1 MIQEQKLA
9 LVVATICVVAGSV
22 ACQRSPQ
29 EREAIFLKRGR
40 ALLEQENYSRA
51 ILEFRNAT
59 DAMPKDAEPYYQI
72 SLAYL
77 ETRNYETAVA
87 ALRKALALNPKHAG
101 AQLRLAALMTTSPD
115 NKVLADAEN
124 RLQELLAV
132 PQNNAEAVDALA
144 LTEWKLGR
152 PDAAAKLLDEAL
164 MKFPADLVSSIVLA
178 RIKLSQNDPNGA
190 EEVLK
195 KWVANTPKSR
205 EAALALGR
213 LYIQLDKTG
222 PAESEFRRALRLD
235 PKYAPA
241 LFSLALIQ
249 MKGNRSG
256 EAEQTF
262 KQLALQ
268 PDKDYQHLYG
278 LFLFQQGRK
287 EQALVEL
294 RRLAKADPDDRGA
307 RTRVLIAYVQMD
319 KVSEADKLLAEALE
333 SNSKDNEALL
343 QRSELRLRSG
353 DFAAAEKDLNQMLR
367 FQPDSA
373 QAHFQ
378 LAKVKRMQNL
388 GRVERQELTEALNRD
403 QNFLPA
409 RLALARSFNLAKE
422 SKSALELMDQTPAAQ
437 KTNLDVG
444 IERNWALLGVGSQKE
459 AQEGIDRALR
469 VVRAPEL
476 LVQDGF
482 VRMKEKDYARAHE
495 DADEA
500 LNQDPENTAAYR
512 LLVES
517 CAAQKQLPAAV
528 RKIRELVAQR
538 PNSALLRFQLG
549 QVLVTAGNRPEGRQ
563 SFEAA
568 AALDAKYSP
577 PKLALAELDATEKRW
592 DAARQQLNAVT
603 ASDPRNV
610 LALKMAAD
618 IEVAV
623 GNLPAAIAHYRS
635 WLDVDG
641 SNVLALNNLAYLIAM
656 DNPDEA
662 LKLAQQAVELAP
674 DDAAVRDT
682 MGWVYYRKGIY
693 RSAIEQLRMS
703 VAKESTPQRQFHLA
717 MAYLKVGDKDLGQQ
731 TLMTALKQDPDLTR
745 TERGW

>member
-1 MIQEQKLA
+1 
-9 LVVATICVVAGSV
+9 
-22 ACQRSPQ
+22 
-29 EREAIFLKRGR
+29 
-40 ALLEQENYSRA
+40 
-51 ILEFRNAT
+51 
-59 DAMPKDAEPYYQI
+59 MPTDAEPYYQI
-72 SLAYL
+72 SLAYF
-77 ETRNYETAVA
+77 ETGNHETSVA

-101 AQLRLAALMTTSPD
+101 AQLRLAALMTTSLD
-115 NKVLADAEN
+115 KKVLADAEN

-132 PQNNAEAVDALA
+132 PQKNAEAMDTLA

-152 PDAAAKLLDEAL
+152 PEAAAKLLDEAL
-164 MKFPADLVSSIVLA
+164 MKFPEDLVSSIVLA

-190 EEVLK
+190 EGVLK
-195 KWVANTPKSR
+195 KWVAGAAKSR

-213 LYIQLDKTG
+213 LYIQLDKPG
-222 PAESEFRRALRLD
+222 QAESEFRRALRLD

-241 LFSLALIQ
+241 LFSLALIE

-262 KQLALQ
+262 KQLADQ
-268 PDKDYQHLYG
+268 PDRDYQHLYG
-278 LFLFQQGRK
+278 LFLFQQGKK
-287 EQALVEL
+287 EQALAEL

-307 RTRVLIAYVQMD
+307 RTRVLIAYVLMD
-319 KVSEADKLLAEALE
+319 KVSEAEKLLATALE
-333 SNSKDNEALL
+333 RNSKDNEALL

-353 DFAAAEKDLNQMLR
+353 DFAAAEKDLNQLLR

-388 GRVERQELTEALNRD
+388 GRVERQELTAALNRD

-422 SKSALELMDQTPAAQ
+422 PKLALELMDQTPAAQ
-437 KTNLDVG
+437 KADLDVG
-444 IERNWALLGVGSQKE
+444 IERNWALLGIGTRKE
-459 AQEGIDRALR
+459 AHEGIDRGLR
-469 VVRAPEL
+469 VARAPEL
-476 LVQDGF
+476 LVQDGLL
-482 VRMKEKDYARAHE
+482 RIKEKDYAGASD
-495 DADEA
+495 DANEA
-500 LNQDPENTAAYR
+500 LNRDAENTAAYR

-517 CAAQKQLPAAV
+517 CVAQKQLPKAV
-528 RKIRELVAQR
+528 GKIRELVSQR
-538 PNSALLRFQLG
+538 PNSALLRFELG
-549 QVLVTAGNRPEGRQ
+549 QMLVTAGNRPEGRQ

-568 AALDAKYSP
+568 AALDAKYSA
-577 PKLALAELDATEKRW
+577 PKLALAELEATEKRW
-592 DAARQQLNAVT
+592 DAALRQLNAVM

-618 IEVAV
+618 IEVAA
-623 GNLPAAIAHYRS
+623 GNHLAAIAHYRA

-641 SNVLALNNLAYLIAM
+641 SNVLALNNLAYLIAL
-656 DNPDEA
+656 DSPDEA

-693 RSAIEQLRMS
+693 GSAVEQLRMS
-703 VAKESTPQRQFHLA
+703 VTKESTPQRQFHLA

>member
-1 MIQEQKLA
+1 LEQK
-9 LVVATICVVAGSV
+9 
-22 ACQRSPQ
+22 
-29 EREAIFLKRGR
+29 
-40 ALLEQENYSRA
+40 NYSRA

-59 DAMPKDAEPYYQI
+59 SAMPTDAEPYYQI
-72 SLAYL
+72 SLAYF
-77 ETRNYETAVA
+77 ETGNHETSVA

-101 AQLRLAALMTTSPD
+101 AQLRLAALMTTSLD
-115 NKVLADAEN
+115 KKVLADAEN

-132 PQNNAEAVDALA
+132 PQKNAEAMDTLA

-152 PDAAAKLLDEAL
+152 PEAAAKLLDEAL
-164 MKFPADLVSSIVLA
+164 MKFPEDLVSSIVLA

-190 EEVLK
+190 EGVLK
-195 KWVANTPKSR
+195 KWVAGAAKSR

-213 LYIQLDKTG
+213 LYIQLDKPG
-222 PAESEFRRALRLD
+222 QAESEFRRALRLD

-241 LFSLALIQ
+241 LFSLALIE

-262 KQLALQ
+262 KQLADQ
-268 PDKDYQHLYG
+268 PDRDYQHLYG
-278 LFLFQQGRK
+278 LFLFQQGKK
-287 EQALVEL
+287 EQALAEL

-307 RTRVLIAYVQMD
+307 RTRVLIAYVLMD
-319 KVSEADKLLAEALE
+319 KVSEAEKLLATALE
-333 SNSKDNEALL
+333 RNSKDNEALL

-353 DFAAAEKDLNQMLR
+353 DFAAAEKDLNQLLR

-388 GRVERQELTEALNRD
+388 GRVERQELTAALNRD

-422 SKSALELMDQTPAAQ
+422 PKLALELMDQTPAAQ
-437 KTNLDVG
+437 KADLDVG
-444 IERNWALLGVGSQKE
+444 IERNWALLGIGTRKE
-459 AQEGIDRALR
+459 AHEGIDRGLR
-469 VVRAPEL
+469 VARAPEL
-476 LVQDGF
+476 LVQDGLL
-482 VRMKEKDYARAHE
+482 RIKEKDYAGASD
-495 DADEA
+495 DANEA
-500 LNQDPENTAAYR
+500 LNRDAENTAAYR

-517 CAAQKQLPAAV
+517 CVAQKQLPKAV
-528 RKIRELVAQR
+528 GKIRELVSQR
-538 PNSALLRFQLG
+538 PNSALLRFELG
-549 QVLVTAGNRPEGRQ
+549 QMLVTAGNRPEGRQ

-568 AALDAKYSP
+568 AALDAKYSA
-577 PKLALAELDATEKRW
+577 PKLALAELEATEKRW
-592 DAARQQLNAVT
+592 DAALRQLNAVM

-618 IEVAV
+618 IEVAA
-623 GNLPAAIAHYRS
+623 GNHLAAIAHYRA

-641 SNVLALNNLAYLIAM
+641 SNVLALNNLAYLIAL
-656 DNPDEA
+656 DSPDEA

-693 RSAIEQLRMS
+693 GSAVEQLRMS
-703 VAKESTPQRQFHLA
+703 VTKESTPQRQFHLA